1 MDTFLQ
7 QLLQGNAVLLM
18 VVLGVGGGFHMGFH
32 ITGLSSPSP
41 FIQSFINSSWAS
53 RHGEAP
59 PPHTTTIIWSLI
71 VSMFAVGGLLGV
83 LSARFMSSK
92 LGRKKTMMC
101 NSCISIAAALVI
113 LTSKMFE
120 SYEMVIGARVLQ
132 GFYSGLGSCTHL
144 LYLGEISPRK
154 FRGVVTF
161 TASTFTSL
169 GKLSGQVFGLS
180 EVLGR
185 AELWNVLLCVPVGFS
200 VLNLLLLPFFPEA
213 PRYLFIEKGD
223 DEACRSGEHRDSE
236 HRDGEHRDSE
246 HRDGEHRD
254 GEHKDSEHRDSE
266 HRDRE
271 HRDGEHRD
279 SEHRDREHRDAL
291 QSLWGPGD
299 YKEEMEEMLME
310 KAAME
315 AAPPKSPLQLLSS
328 RTVGWA
334 LFTLFLICGCNQ
346 MSGMSMVSTFSY
358 DIFYKSGMPKDSI
371 RYVTLALGV
380 VEITTSIC
388 CGFLMEHV
396 GRRPLFWVG
405 YGVMAVC
412 WVLVTVTVY
421 FQNSAQWVPYLTSV
435 FVITV
440 IVFFCGG
447 PGGGVNTLSTE
458 IFVQSERMAA
468 VVLVGIYRWGIF
480 ALLGLIFPF
489 LIASLSSYCFLL
501 FACWC
506 LVGGLYS
513 FFILPETKGKSVLQ
527 ISEEFRAISLCSSA
541 PPTDGDTFETVF

>member
-223 DEACRSGEHRDSE
+223 DEACRS
-236 HRDGEHRDSE
+236 
-246 HRDGEHRD
+246 
-254 GEHKDSEHRDSE
+254 
-266 HRDRE
+266 
-271 HRDGEHRD
+271 
-279 SEHRDREHRDAL
+279 AL